1 MAWGKGTLCAG
12 VAGCAS
18 TEERETS
25 GLMEKRS
32 SQRIISLAKE
42 ALSPGVIRQPKR

>member
-18 TEERETS
+18 TQERDTS
-25 GLMEKRS
+25 EMIGKQS
-32 SQRIISLAKE
+32 SQHIISLVRDNAK
-42 ALSPGVIRQPKR
+42 SSSS